1 MLVYDDYGTY
11 TSTVGEHL
19 ESLAK
24 FLRDEVSALNNTEL
38 VENAEHIKDIAET
51 IEFLKQFD
59 EDKII
64 KLELTDWAG
73 FIPHYAPNEKGL

>member
-1 MLVYDDYGTY
+1 MIIYNDYGTY

-24 FLRDEVSALNNTEL
+24 FLHDEVSALNDADL
-38 VENAEHIKDIAET
+38 IENADHIKDIAET
-51 IEFLKQFD
+51 IDFLKQFD
-59 EDKII
+59 EDKVI

-73 FIPHYAPNEKGL
+73 FIPKYAPDKKGL